1 MSLSAQLVNLFNTEP
16 AAGAKDRRAANTGA
30 APEEARAAGAAAD
43 IPRLNHPEDKIP
55 QSSPETGEAT
65 EDISAKNR
73 AAVATSSSATV
84 PGNDLW
90 ARIAGTF
97 SPALVRVLTSL
108 LIVALCLWMGAGIV
122 NVVLDLRQSLS
133 SGWAGVAERA
143 IIDALIMLA
152 LLEVIRTLQAYLKLG
167 RVRVTFIL
175 DTALVVL
182 IGELMGL
189 WFKEYA
195 PEKVLLGLGVIVTL
209 VALRIVTAR
218 FSPERGGEPA

>member
-16 AAGAKDRRAANTGA
+16 AAGAEDRPAANTGV
-30 APEEARAAGAAAD
+30 APEHARVARAAAD

-65 EDISAKNR
+65 EDISIKSK
-73 AAVATSSSATV
+73 AAIETRSSSAV
-84 PGNDLW
+84 PGSDLW
-90 ARIAGTF
+90 ARVADTF
-97 SPALVRVLTSL
+97 SPALVRVLTGL
-108 LIVALCLWMGAGIV
+108 LIVALCLWMGAGII
-122 NVVLDLRQSLS
+122 NVVLDLRQSFS
-133 SGWAGVAERA
+133 SGWAGVAERT
-143 IIDALIMLA
+143 IIDTLVMLA

-209 VALRIVTAR
+209 VVLRIATAS

>member
-1 MSLSAQLVNLFNTEP
+1 MSLSAQLINLFNTEP
-16 AAGAKDRRAANTGA
+16 AANAKDRQAANTGA
-30 APEEARAAGAAAD
+30 APEDAGDARAAAD
-43 IPRLNHPEDKIP
+43 IPRLTPPADKIP

-65 EDISAKNR
+65 KDISARSR
-73 AAVATSSSATV
+73 AAIETSSSSTI

-90 ARIAGTF
+90 TRIADTF

-122 NVVLDLRQSLS
+122 NVVLDLRQSFS
-133 SGWAGVAERA
+133 SGWAGVAERT
-143 IIDALIMLA
+143 IIDTLIMLA

-209 VALRIVTAR
+209 VVLRIATAS
-218 FSPERGGEPA
+218 FSPERSGETV